1 MNRSI
6 TLNGREYSLRFS
18 VNALCCLEEKTGVSL
33 AALESRQVSCLR
45 GLLWC
50 GLMESCP
57 GMTLSQAGDLLDAH
71 LAAGGDLGQVA
82 AQLSAA
88 LEDAC
93 FFHPKADM
101 GRAAKEAAEP
111 SGSASFA

>member
-6 TLNGREYSLRFS
+6 TLNGKEYSLRFS

-33 AALESRQVSCLR
+33 SQLQSAQFSCLR

-50 GLMESCP
+50 GLMESEK
-57 GMTLSQAGDLLDAH
+57 GLTLENAGELIDAH
-71 LAAGGDLGQVA
+71 LRSGGGLSSLA
-82 AQLSAA
+82 AQLAGA

-93 FFHPKADM
+93 FFPQA
-101 GRAAKEAAEP
+101 GAKERAE
-111 SGSASFA
+111 A

>member
-1 MNRSI
+1 MNRTV
-6 TLNGREYSLRFS
+6 TLNGREYPLRFS

-33 AALESRQVSCLR
+33 SALEGCQLSCLR

-50 GLMESCP
+50 GLMEACP
-57 GMTLSQAGDLLDAH
+57 DMTLPQAGDLLDAH
-71 LAAGGDLGQVA
+71 LRAGGDLSQVA

-93 FFHPKADM
+93 FFHL
-101 GRAAKEAAEP
+101 RAGTASERPAAP
-111 SGSASFA
+111 SGSDFSG